1 SMLHKQDLYQK
12 TGYDPD
18 GLPGDSF
25 LSRATRE
32 HFRGREY
39 LTHSSLLFFIWP
51 KNRGIGGS
59 SLANPFA
66 KVPKGLPDRLAER
79 AEEFGKAVRDAV
91 NFLGSGPYLR
101 LRPFNQASILQYTDG
116 FFNGFNAGFDT
127 DMVMENNKIMIGEDW
142 FSALA
147 INHEDCFGERLQS
160 SRPHGVHAAEGFQFH
175 QGFIDALGLDLSG
188 NHLVNQIIHLDDT
201 HFWRRKIEKQL
212 EELSK
217 SSNFG
222 SMNKVLFEK
231 LSRTVEQINQ
241 DDSARLVRGQMSV
254 VFWER
259 DKADLDRRISEL
271 SARFKAM
278 DMRPYLPCGQ
288 ARVRYVMSSYPLFSS
303 NFSYR
308 DLYL

>member
-1 SMLHKQDLYQK
+1 
-12 TGYDPD
+12 
-18 GLPGDSF
+18 
-25 LSRATRE
+25 
-32 HFRGREY
+32 
-39 LTHSSLLFFIWP
+39 
-51 KNRGIGGS
+51 
-59 SLANPFA
+59 
-66 KVPKGLPDRLAER
+66 
-79 AEEFGKAVRDAV
+79 
-91 NFLGSGPYLR
+91 
-101 LRPFNQASILQYTDG
+101 
-116 FFNGFNAGFDT
+116 
-127 DMVMENNKIMIGEDW
+127 
-142 FSALA
+142 
-147 INHEDCFGERLQS
+147 
-160 SRPHGVHAAEGFQFH
+160 
-175 QGFIDALGLDLSG
+175 
-188 NHLVNQIIHLDDT
+188 HLDDT

-231 LSRTVEQINQ
+231 LSRTLEQINQ

-288 ARVRYVMSSYPLFSS
+288 ARVHYVMNSYPLFSS

-308 DLYL
+308 DLYLADLKHALCLMINNSNYRSDGEGILFNDRLDNIPVLKDVWDSGKQRIKARNFAIFAPTGEGKSFLANNILRQYFEQGVRLVIIDLGGSYSKFAQLYPGQHIILKYQQGRNLGINPFYL